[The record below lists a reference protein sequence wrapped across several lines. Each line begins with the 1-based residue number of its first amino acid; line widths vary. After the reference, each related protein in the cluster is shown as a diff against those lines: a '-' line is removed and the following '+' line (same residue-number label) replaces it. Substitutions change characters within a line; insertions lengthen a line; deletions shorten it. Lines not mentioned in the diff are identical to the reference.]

1 MKQVV
6 KQSTTIIRGI
16 KLSKSKVFLTGCDA
30 NTEWMLPWFIKNYKK
45 HNTTPIIFADFGC
58 TLSMKAQLQ
67 SFKFDH
73 IYAVENGVG
82 WFKKPAAM
90 IEASK
95 YAKEVCWLDTDI
107 HVLGDLNGIFSYI
120 ESEKLAMC
128 EDRGW
133 SKRRGEKWHNSG
145 VVAFRN
151 VPKILKEWAILCNTT
166 FGNAQGDQ
174 EILHEMVCE
183 TPLKRVQYIS
193 DVPNIYN
200 WLRLDL
206 LDNIDTSD
214 KLAMHW
220 TGYKG
225 KLQIKKMMYND

>member
-1 MKQVV
+1 MKQN
-6 KQSTTIIRGI
+6 IITMENI
-16 KLSKSKVFLTGCDA
+16 KLSKLTNTFLTGCDS
-30 NTEWMLPWFIKNYKK
+30 NTEWMLPWFISQYNK
-45 HNTTPIIFADFGC
+45 HNNTPLILADFGI
-58 TLSMKAQLQ
+58 SAQMKAQLPQ
-67 SFKFDH
+67 LNLHTVITIDKA
-73 IYAVENGVG
+73 IG
-82 WFKKPAAM
+82 WFKKPSAM
-90 IEASK
+90 IEA
-95 YAKEVCWLDTDI
+95 AKHATNVCWVDTDV
-107 HVLGDLNGIFSYI
+107 HVLGNLIGIFSYI
-120 ESEKLAMC
+120 ETEKLAMC

-151 VPKILKEWAILCNTT
+151 VPRILEEWAKMCNSAYETS
-166 FGNAQGDQ
+166 QGDQ

-206 LDNIDTSD
+206 LDNIDTPD